1 VILHPAQL
9 AAAHHACGDSTR
21 VEWHQQVVA
30 AFEEAERSGL
40 ASLRL
45 SGQFIDYPVYAASL
59 RILEEGTGEA
69 ARPQGAS
76 R

>member
-1 VILHPAQL
+1 M
-9 AAAHHACGDSTR
+9 
-21 VEWHQQVVA
+21 EWHQQVVA

-59 RILEEGTGEA
+59 RILEKVHAPHAEEPPG
-69 ARPQGAS
+69 RL
-76 R
+76 